1 MVAASKSLRLIAGEG
16 AGRIGIA
23 TAKALGSKP
32 NRNLAKRRMREIV
45 RCGKGDWRSQM
56 DYIVVMKAESN
67 RTPFEGLK
75 HEAANLLIEVNKRWD
90 SASESF

>member
-1 MVAASKSLRLIAGEG
+1 MAAAGE
-16 AGRIGIA
+16 GRIGIA

-32 NRNLAKRRMREIV
+32 KRNYAKRRMREIV
-45 RCGKGDWRSQM
+45 RCSAGAWRPQL

-67 RTPFEGLK
+67 RTPYEVLK
-75 HEAANLLIEVNKRWD
+75 REAVELLADLNKRWD

>member
-1 MVAASKSLRLIAGEG
+1 MIAGG
-16 AGRIGIA
+16 GDGKIGIA

-32 NRNLAKRRMREIV
+32 SRNHAKRRMREIV
-45 RCGKGDWRSQM
+45 RRNAEAWRPQL

-67 RTPFEGLK
+67 RTAYETLNR
-75 HEAANLLIEVNKRWD
+75 EAVELLSDLNKRWD